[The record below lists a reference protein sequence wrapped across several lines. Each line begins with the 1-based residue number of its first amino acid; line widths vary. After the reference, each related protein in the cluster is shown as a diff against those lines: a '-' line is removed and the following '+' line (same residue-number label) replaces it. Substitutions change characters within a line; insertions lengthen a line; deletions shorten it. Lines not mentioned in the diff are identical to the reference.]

1 MTSSESNHLSK
12 TQSRGASHSGLG
24 PQRMKFERNMVGSEH
39 SLLSIFYLL
48 LLLLLLLLLE
58 SCPGNLTSPKLLSQV
73 LGFPGG
79 ANGKESTL
87 SVGDPGLISGSE
99 SSPGGGNGNPLQYP
113 CLENPMDGGAWQ
125 ATAHGVA
132 KSRTQLSDFTFFLS
146 VFNRNLD

>member
-39 SLLSIFYLL
+39 SLLTIFYLL

-79 ANGKESTL
+79 SNGKESTL

-99 SSPGGGNGNPLQYP
+99 
-113 CLENPMDGGAWQ
+113 
-125 ATAHGVA
+125 
-132 KSRTQLSDFTFFLS
+132 
-146 VFNRNLD
+146 